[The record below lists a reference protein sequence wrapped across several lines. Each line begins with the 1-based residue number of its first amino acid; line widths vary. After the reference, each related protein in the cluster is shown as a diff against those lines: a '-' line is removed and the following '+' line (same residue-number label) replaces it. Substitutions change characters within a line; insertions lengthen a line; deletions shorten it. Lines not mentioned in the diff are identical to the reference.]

1 MGTRNCT
8 ILLFSRFHPDLITCI
23 QYDGKT
29 NVKNPPHTIAFDP
42 DARHRS
48 LFKKPENSEESTL
61 GHLSN
66 IIGSLVKIT
75 TPNAAAGNNT
85 IPLPST
91 PSPTLLAPLS
101 PPTNTPSKLS
111 RFLQYAHDQL
121 GVANAPLFEHA
132 LAREGYGPDIL
143 SDVDQQA
150 LVACGLTSGD
160 AIRLKRGA
168 QSWWNG
174 PDAKKPKTVVGS
186 NILPLT
192 PASAG
197 MDEEENRDYGVR
209 FEKRYCDEGGGCKS
223 YFGSH
228 VVPGKNRA
236 HREFSW
242 WYFNTVTRKT
252 EPVPQG
258 MIPCLDPAFMDDP
271 DMMPEYPS
279 TDEERDDNQGSTT
292 SAIGLGSA

>member
-1 MGTRNCT
+1 LYNS
-8 ILLFSRFHPDLITCI
+8 IQVLIFYPDLITCI
-23 QYDGKT
+23 QYDGRTDIKH
-29 NVKNPPHTIAFDP
+29 PPHTITFDP

-48 LFKKPENSEESTL
+48 LFKKPDAEESTL

-75 TPNAAAGNNT
+75 APNATQATGNNT
-85 IPLPST
+85 ASANGPLPST
-91 PSPTLLAPLS
+91 PSPTVTLLAPLS
-101 PPTNTPSKLS
+101 PPMNTPSKLS

-121 GVANAPLFEHA
+121 GVANAPMFEHA

-174 PDAKKPKTVVGS
+174 PDAKKSKVA
-186 NILPLT
+186 NIPPT
-192 PASAG
+192 PMS
-197 MDEEENRDYGVR
+197 DEEENRDYGIH
-209 FEKRYCDEGGGCKS
+209 FEKRYCEGGCKS

-228 VVPGKNRA
+228 VVPGKNRG

-258 MIPCLDPAFMDDP
+258 MVPCLDPAFMDDP

-279 TDEERDDNQGSTT
+279 TDEDGDNNQLEGST
-292 SAIGLGSA
+292 SA

>member
-1 MGTRNCT
+1 
-8 ILLFSRFHPDLITCI
+8 
-23 QYDGKT
+23 
-29 NVKNPPHTIAFDP
+29 
-42 DARHRS
+42 
-48 LFKKPENSEESTL
+48 LFKKPENTEESTL

-75 TPNAAAGNNT
+75 APKAAAGNNT
-85 IPLPST
+85 TTNGPLPST
-91 PSPTLLAPLS
+91 PSPTLLALAPSS

-143 SDVDQQA
+143 SDVDQPA

-168 QSWWNG
+168 QSWWNSS
-174 PDAKKPKTVVGS
+174 DAKKPKIASVVGS
-186 NILPLT
+186 NIPPT

-197 MDEEENRDYGVR
+197 WNEEENRDYGVR
-209 FEKRYCDEGGGCKS
+209 FEKRYCEGGCKS

-279 TDEERDDNQGSTT
+279 TDEDGDDNQGSTT
-292 SAIGLGSA
+292 AIGSA